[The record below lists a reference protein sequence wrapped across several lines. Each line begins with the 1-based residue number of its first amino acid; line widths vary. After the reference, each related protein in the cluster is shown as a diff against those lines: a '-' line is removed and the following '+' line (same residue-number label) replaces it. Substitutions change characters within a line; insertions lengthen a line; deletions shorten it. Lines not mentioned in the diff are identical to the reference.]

1 MARFLVVFAG
11 NYRRS
16 YVLKTGSDVADL
28 GVECLCE
35 NGGLVY
41 NAMAYAAGYCN
52 ISINKPE
59 KKKKPCDMSL
69 AGLSHG
75 LRPIGL
81 DELTFTRNNTVIIR
95 EGQGLS
101 PLLSSTL
108 APSPHIGGLHGN
120 YFSSRLLRT
129 KYVHSAICSCRPTL
143 VGGCE
148 QAAECR
154 LVAVCTCCVTGNK
167 KGRTRQYPAFVF
179 VLTITFVSVTKAEP
193 TAFVGSLSREG
204 SLHPAVIV

>member
-1 MARFLVVFAG
+1 MARLLVVFAG

-35 NGGLVY
+35 RGGLVY

-59 KKKKPCDMSL
+59 KKKKPCDL
-69 AGLSHG
+69 TVVGRSHG

-101 PLLSSTL
+101 PLLSSIL
-108 APSPHIGGLHGN
+108 APSPHIGGMHGN
-120 YFSSRLLRT
+120 CFGSRLSRT
-129 KYVHSAICSCRPTL
+129 KYAHSAICSCRSAY
-143 VGGCE
+143 VDRYA
-148 QAAECR
+148 QAANCC
-154 LVAVCTCCVTGNK
+154 LYVDCTYCVVGKK
-167 KGRTRQYPAFVF
+167 KGRMRQ
-179 VLTITFVSVTKAEP
+179 
-193 TAFVGSLSREG
+193 
-204 SLHPAVIV
+204 HPALFIFLVISNRSNTDSAPTPFCMIPLKGGVMLPRFVC